1 MKALLMKD
9 LRTLKN
15 ERRLWVSIIGVS
27 VLFGVLFQNWYFM
40 MGYIMFGLSMIAR
53 TMYQYDVADQGIV
66 YLMTLPITRKEYVKE
81 KYLLSLM
88 SICIGG
94 ILSMILTKI
103 GMLFTPDQAD
113 SNQEIFSAFL
123 GILAVALVL
132 QAIIFPVELKYDV
145 SKSRIIIL
153 LLVMGIIILFTAF
166 DMLIGAILVAFI
178 TIFVDAFGG
187 IFIQHFLGTVLLSA
201 VVVGMIYFSSYRK
214 SVKIMGQKEFRS
226 EVF

>member
-40 MGYIMFGLSMIAR
+40 MAYIMFGLSMIAR

-214 SVKIMGQKEFRS
+214 SVKIMGQKEF
-226 EVF
+226 

>member
-1 MKALLMKD
+1 M
-9 LRTLKN
+9 
-15 ERRLWVSIIGVS
+15 WVSIIGVS

-66 YLMTLPITRKEYVKE
+66 YIMTLPITRKEYVKE

-214 SVKIMGQKEFRS
+214 SVKIMGQKEF
-226 EVF
+226 

>member
-103 GMLFTPDQAD
+103 GMLFTPNQAD

-214 SVKIMGQKEFRS
+214 SVKIMGQKEF
-226 EVF
+226 

>member
-94 ILSMILTKI
+94 ILSMIFTKI

-214 SVKIMGQKEFRS
+214 SVKIMGQKEF
-226 EVF
+226 

>member
-53 TMYQYDVADQGIV
+53 TMYQYDVADEGIV

-178 TIFVDAFGG
+178 TIFIDAFGG

-214 SVKIMGQKEFRS
+214 SVKIMGQKEF
-226 EVF
+226 

>member
-187 IFIQHFLGTVLLSA
+187 IFIQHFLCTVLLSA

-214 SVKIMGQKEFRS
+214 SVKIMGQKEF
-226 EVF
+226 

>member
-123 GILAVALVL
+123 GILAVALFL

-214 SVKIMGQKEFRS
+214 SVKIMGQKEF
-226 EVF
+226 

>member
-166 DMLIGAILVAFI
+166 DMLIGAILVAFT

-187 IFIQHFLGTVLLSA
+187 ILIQHFLGTVLLSA

-214 SVKIMGQKEFRS
+214 SVKIMGQKEF
-226 EVF
+226 

>member
-53 TMYQYDVADQGIV
+53 TMYQYDVADHGIV

-214 SVKIMGQKEFRS
+214 SVKIMGQKEF
-226 EVF
+226 

>member
-132 QAIIFPVELKYDV
+132 QAIIFPVELKYDA

-214 SVKIMGQKEFRS
+214 SVKIMGQKEF
-226 EVF
+226 

>member
-123 GILAVALVL
+123 GILAVALVF

-178 TIFVDAFGG
+178 NIFVDAFGG

-214 SVKIMGQKEFRS
+214 SVKIMGQKEF
-226 EVF
+226 

>member
-132 QAIIFPVELKYDV
+132 QAIIFLVELKYDV

-214 SVKIMGQKEFRS
+214 SVKIMGQKEF
-226 EVF
+226 

>member
-153 LLVMGIIILFTAF
+153 LLLMGIIILFTAF

-214 SVKIMGQKEFRS
+214 SVKIMGQKEF
-226 EVF
+226 

>member
-81 KYLLSLM
+81 KYLLILM

-214 SVKIMGQKEFRS
+214 SVKIMGQKEF
-226 EVF
+226 

>member
-66 YLMTLPITRKEYVKE
+66 YLMTLPITRKEYVKV

-214 SVKIMGQKEFRS
+214 SVKIMGQKEF
-226 EVF
+226 

>member
-178 TIFVDAFGG
+178 TIFVDAYGG
-187 IFIQHFLGTVLLSA
+187 IYIQHFLGTVLLSA

-214 SVKIMGQKEFRS
+214 SVKIMGQKEF
-226 EVF
+226 

>member
-132 QAIIFPVELKYDV
+132 QAIIFPLELKYDV

-214 SVKIMGQKEFRS
+214 SVKIMGQKEF
-226 EVF
+226 

>member
-53 TMYQYDVADQGIV
+53 TMYQYDVAGQGIV

-123 GILAVALVL
+123 GILAVALVF

-214 SVKIMGQKEFRS
+214 SVKIMGQKEF
-226 EVF
+226 

>member
-153 LLVMGIIILFTAF
+153 LLVMEIIILFTAF

-214 SVKIMGQKEFRS
+214 SVKIMGQKEF
-226 EVF
+226 

>member
-153 LLVMGIIILFTAF
+153 LIVMGIIILFTAF

-214 SVKIMGQKEFRS
+214 SVKILGQKEF
-226 EVF
+226 

>member
-187 IFIQHFLGTVLLSA
+187 IFILHFLGTVLLSA

-214 SVKIMGQKEFRS
+214 SVKIMGQKEF
-226 EVF
+226 

>member
-187 IFIQHFLGTVLLSA
+187 IFIQDKF
-201 VVVGMIYFSSYRK
+201 
-214 SVKIMGQKEFRS
+214 
-226 EVF
+226 

>member
-40 MGYIMFGLSMIAR
+40 MGNIMFGLSMIAR

-214 SVKIMGQKEFRS
+214 SVKIMGQKEF
-226 EVF
+226 

>member
-81 KYLLSLM
+81 KYMLSLM

-214 SVKIMGQKEFRS
+214 SVKIMGQKEF
-226 EVF
+226 

>member
-27 VLFGVLFQNWYFM
+27 VVFGVLFQNWYFM

-214 SVKIMGQKEFRS
+214 SVKIMGQKEF
-226 EVF
+226 

>member
-81 KYLLSLM
+81 KYLLILM

-214 SVKIMGQKEFRS
+214 SVIIMGQKEF
-226 EVF
+226 

>member
-214 SVKIMGQKEFRS
+214 SVKIIGQKEF
-226 EVF
+226 

>member
-81 KYLLSLM
+81 QYLLSLM

-123 GILAVALVL
+123 GILAVALVF

-214 SVKIMGQKEFRS
+214 SVKIMGQKEF
-226 EVF
+226 

>member
-214 SVKIMGQKEFRS
+214 SVKIMGQKEFCS

>member
-66 YLMTLPITRKEYVKE
+66 YLMTLPITRKKYVKE

-214 SVKIMGQKEFRS
+214 SVKIMGQKEF
-226 EVF
+226 

>member
-1 MKALLMKD
+1 M
-9 LRTLKN
+9 
-15 ERRLWVSIIGVS
+15 WVSIIGVS

-214 SVKIMGQKEFRS
+214 SVKIMGQKEF
-226 EVF
+226 

>member
-178 TIFVDAFGG
+178 SIFVDAFGG

-214 SVKIMGQKEFRS
+214 SVKIMGQKEF
-226 EVF
+226 

>member
-53 TMYQYDVADQGIV
+53 TMYQYDVADRGIV

-178 TIFVDAFGG
+178 TIFVDAFGD

-214 SVKIMGQKEFRS
+214 SVKIMGQKEF
-226 EVF
+226 

>member
-123 GILAVALVL
+123 GILAVALVF

-187 IFIQHFLGTVLLSA
+187 IFIQPFLGTVLLSA

-214 SVKIMGQKEFRS
+214 SVKIMGQKEF
-226 EVF
+226 

>member
-9 LRTLKN
+9 LSTLKN

-123 GILAVALVL
+123 GILAVALVI

-214 SVKIMGQKEFRS
+214 SVKIMGQKEF
-226 EVF
+226 

>member
-27 VLFGVLFQNWYFM
+27 VLFGVLLQNWYFM

-214 SVKIMGQKEFRS
+214 SVKIMGQKEF
-226 EVF
+226 

>member
-123 GILAVALVL
+123 GILAVALVF

-187 IFIQHFLGTVLLSA
+187 LFIQHFLGTVLLSA

-214 SVKIMGQKEFRS
+214 SVKIMGQKEF
-226 EVF
+226 

>member
-94 ILSMILTKI
+94 ILNMILTKI

-214 SVKIMGQKEFRS
+214 SVKIMGQKEF
-226 EVF
+226 

>member
-178 TIFVDAFGG
+178 TIFVDVFGG

-214 SVKIMGQKEFRS
+214 SVKIMGQKEF
-226 EVF
+226 